1 MTFDRTALLERN
13 LDRQIA
19 WTRAS
24 DAKLALVLP
33 INSAMLGV
41 LAAQL
46 AQAQATAGPHHWALA
61 LAASV
66 PALVSFF
73 SAVMA
78 ALPRTRTRT
87 ESCIHFTGVAEHAPE
102 RFHDRMRDLTEEEH
116 FEHLAAEVHA
126 SARIAREKMI
136 HARRAY
142 YALFIALPFW
152 VAAIY
157 LLNSGQ
163 A

>member
-1 MTFDRTALLERN
+1 MPFDRTALLERN

-24 DAKLALVLP
+24 DSKLAMVLP

-46 AQAQATAGPHHWALA
+46 AQAQVKGLHHWALA
-61 LAASV
+61 VAASI

-73 SAVMA
+73 SAILA

-87 ESCIHFTGVAEHAPE
+87 ESCIHFTGVAEHEPG
-102 RFHDRMRDLTEEEH
+102 RFHDRMRDLTEEQH
-116 FEHLAAEVHA
+116 FEHLAAEVHT